1 MFFLDEFINYLDIE
15 IIDVLVDV
23 INEFEGGMMLVS
35 YDFRFI
41 QQVVQEIWVCEKQI
55 IIKWF
60 GDILV
65 YKEYFKFKLVDEEFQ
80 FIKRIY
86 NV

>member
-41 QQVVQEIWVCEKQI
+41 
-55 IIKWF
+55 
-60 GDILV
+60 
-65 YKEYFKFKLVDEEFQ
+65 
-80 FIKRIY
+80 
-86 NV
+86 